1 MYVIRILK
9 FQVMSTAKINSK
21 KMKYDIMTDDQIY
34 LNFFLVT
41 DNVNIWRVIWNFE
54 IISLLQIYLDIG
66 IISYKMFIHLRK

>member
-9 FQVMSTAKINSK
+9 FQLMSTAKINSK

>member
-9 FQVMSTAKINSK
+9 FQLMSTAKINSK

-66 IISYKMFIHLRK
+66 IISYKMFIHLHK